1 MKETLLLCSIAA
13 LVVSAIIKYV
23 YRLTFHP
30 LAKYPGPKLA
40 AATSA
45 YGAFYDLRPHTSY
58 VKIFKMGSK
67 YYKYPPFYANA
78 ALTGSFFTDTNRK
91 TALPRRSLY
100 AQEFNRDS
108 VRRAEPRV
116 VQCVTKFMEKLD
128 QYAVTGKPVN
138 MTNGLMCLMID
149 GVTNFMY
156 QEPYGALDA
165 ENFQSELLVPVH
177 DFSKMMQWPTYF
189 PRLFGLVF
197 GATEKLP
204 KRVLEKFL
212 KGFVTQKDC
221 LDMCHSRINFIRSC
235 PPGEERPRSVFD
247 ATLNPNLEKGHTIPP
262 MKDLTA
268 DAFTFIM
275 AGTDTSANTLV
286 IALFNLLHKRSD
298 TLALLKEELRGAIH
312 ERGAIVEWAVLE
324 KLPYLR
330 ATIKE
335 SLRLGLGVPGR
346 LPRLV
351 PNGGAILQGEK
362 IPAGVS
368 IGVMRII
375 VLMLMNRLPGSRVLF
390 SGALVG
396 GSSKNGAKFLYLFSR
411 VEKLL
416 GDEVNS
422 LAYCELY
429 LTLAHLLRWYDL
441 ELYETTEEDM
451 EWKDSFTQMTKGPLR
466 IILKKV

>member
-1 MKETLLLCSIAA
+1 
-13 LVVSAIIKYV
+13 
-23 YRLTFHP
+23 
-30 LAKYPGPKLA
+30 
-40 AATSA
+40 
-45 YGAFYDLRPHTSY
+45 
-58 VKIFKMGSK
+58 
-67 YYKYPPFYANA
+67 
-78 ALTGSFFTDTNRK
+78 
-91 TALPRRSLY
+91 
-100 AQEFNRDS
+100 
-108 VRRAEPRV
+108 
-116 VQCVTKFMEKLD
+116 
-128 QYAVTGKPVN
+128 
-138 MTNGLMCLMID
+138 
-149 GVTNFMY
+149 
-156 QEPYGALDA
+156 
-165 ENFQSELLVPVH
+165 
-177 DFSKMMQWPTYF
+177 
-189 PRLFGLVF
+189 
-197 GATEKLP
+197 
-204 KRVLEKFL
+204 
-212 KGFVTQKDC
+212 
-221 LDMCHSRINFIRSC
+221 
-235 PPGEERPRSVFD
+235 
-247 ATLNPNLEKGHTIPP
+247 
-262 MKDLTA
+262 
-268 DAFTFIM
+268 M

-335 SLRLGLGVPGR
+335 SLRLGLGAPGR

-351 PNGGAILQGEK
+351 PNGGAILQGEN

-375 VLMLMNRLPGSRVLF
+375 VLMLMNRLPGSRVLS

-396 GSSKNGAKFLYLFSR
+396 GSSKTGAKFLYLFSR

-451 EWKDSFTQMTKGPLR
+451 EWKDSFTPMTKGPLR

>member
-13 LVVSAIIKYV
+13 LIVSVIIKYV

-58 VKIFKMGSK
+58 VKSFPALHEKYGLSSSRKRVQRILTAKLRIFKMGSN

-78 ALTGSFFTDTNRK
+78 ALAGSFFTDTNRK
-91 TALPRRSLY
+91 TALPRRNLY

-116 VQCVTKFMEKLD
+116 VQGVTKFMEKLD
-128 QYAVTGKPVN
+128 QYAETGKPVN

-149 GVTNFMY
+149 GVMNFMY

-204 KRVLEKFL
+204 KPVLEKFL

-221 LDMCHSRINFIRSC
+221 LNVSSCHLTLLSLQKLMQFEFSRCATAELISSARARQ
-235 PPGEERPRSVFD
+235 ERSVPD
-247 ATLNPNLEKGHTIPP
+247 QYST
-262 MKDLTA
+262 
-268 DAFTFIM
+268 
-275 AGTDTSANTLV
+275 
-286 IALFNLLHKRSD
+286 
-298 TLALLKEELRGAIH
+298 
-312 ERGAIVEWAVLE
+312 
-324 KLPYLR
+324 
-330 ATIKE
+330 
-335 SLRLGLGVPGR
+335 
-346 LPRLV
+346 
-351 PNGGAILQGEK
+351 
-362 IPAGVS
+362 
-368 IGVMRII
+368 
-375 VLMLMNRLPGSRVLF
+375 
-390 SGALVG
+390 
-396 GSSKNGAKFLYLFSR
+396 
-411 VEKLL
+411 
-416 GDEVNS
+416 
-422 LAYCELY
+422 
-429 LTLAHLLRWYDL
+429 
-441 ELYETTEEDM
+441 
-451 EWKDSFTQMTKGPLR
+451 PL
-466 IILKKV
+466 